1 MYKVYTPNCIC
12 IKLLQKRMDGVNFDT
27 IIVVMIMDTIGQRLK
42 AIREKKGF
50 PQKQVAEVLG
60 VQRPNYSKIENN
72 KQGLTPQQIKLFCE
86 FFDVSADYILEIKVD
101 RKKTLS
107 KYQQDAILRQLDNIK
122 DTIK

>member
-1 MYKVYTPNCIC
+1 
-12 IKLLQKRMDGVNFDT
+12 
-27 IIVVMIMDTIGQRLK
+27 MDTIGQRLK

-50 PQKQVAEVLG
+50 PQKHVAEILG

-72 KQGLTPQQIKLFCE
+72 KQGLTTQQVKLFCE
-86 FFDVSADYILEIKVD
+86 FFDISADFILDIKVEK
-101 RKKTLS
+101 KKTIS